1 MAMGLALSGA
11 GKGAG
16 GATKEKR
23 QKPPILLADP
33 LDIGCHNLPW
43 FQR

>member
-23 QKPPILLADP
+23 QKLPILLANP
-33 LDIGCHNLPW
+33 LDIGLP
-43 FQR
+43 